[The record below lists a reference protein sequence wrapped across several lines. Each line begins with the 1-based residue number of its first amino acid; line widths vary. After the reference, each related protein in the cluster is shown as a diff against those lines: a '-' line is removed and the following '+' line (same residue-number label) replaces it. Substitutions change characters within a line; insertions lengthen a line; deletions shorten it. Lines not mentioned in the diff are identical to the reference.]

1 MRCSYSNTY
10 IYKIVT
16 LAILE
21 RNSDGLS
28 VGAIVGIV
36 VSACVVAV
44 SVLAIVTIICA
55 VCHHQQLRPRPRTR
69 PSVTTNAA
77 RRNGRDQMVPG

>member
-10 IYKIVT
+10 IYTIVT

-55 VCHHQQLRPRPRTR
+55 VCHRRQLRPRTR

-77 RRNGRDQMVPG
+77 RSNGRDQMVPG